1 MRCPLKLRWTS
12 FGLLSG
18 TEGVQGLLSVNGRE
32 AEALVIVAH
41 ELFDNVADSEEFPED
56 AIDVERGWVS
66 SLGSKVRT
74 LGQPGKTGLNGVP
87 ERGVNGSDIALR
99 PAESIRWKSTISI
112 AM

>member
-18 TEGVQGLLSVNGRE
+18 AEGVRGLLSVNGRE

-41 ELFDNVADSEEFPED
+41 ELFDNVADSDEFPED
-56 AIDVERGWVS
+56 AIDVERGWMA

-74 LGQPGKTGLNGVP
+74 LGQPGKTGLNGVR
-87 ERGVNGSDIALR
+87 EQGVNGSEFALR
-99 PAESIRWKSTISI
+99 LAESIRWKPTIRI